1 MSRPLPDTRFGDASE
16 EDQTVVAGRGFRKGQ
31 GGAECG
37 VARQSSGT
45 GTGTACDQQVP
56 VGQHADAV
64 DDVRP
69 VCGRDRAAVGP
80 RAVGVGPSDEAVEV
94 VGRGVGFEGIQI
106 VLEAHPTGERA
117 RDHHALTAAGQVVRD
132 VVTKASGRQGPAGA
146 LHAFFGDRGGQP
158 EADREQANQEQGDP
172 THIVHW
178 DLLRIKGGPH
188 SCEGMM
194 ASMQVPKRGR
204 VDAPAAHARA

>member
-1 MSRPLPDTRFGDASE
+1 MRARKTRPWSPDEAFER
-16 EDQTVVAGRGFRKGQ
+16 VRV
-31 GGAECG
+31 GAEGG
-37 VARQSSGT
+37 VARQSSGSS
-45 GTGTACDQQVP
+45 TGTACDQQVP

-94 VGRGVGFEGIQI
+94 VGRGVGLEGIQI
-106 VLEAHPTGERA
+106 VLEAHPTGEGA

-172 THIVHW
+172 THIAALGPSPYQGWSPLVRRDDGEHAGPETW
-178 DLLRIKGGPH
+178 TSGRTGSARSRLKPRPKGVLG
-188 SCEGMM
+188 
-194 ASMQVPKRGR
+194 
-204 VDAPAAHARA
+204 